1 MKGLFEERIAYK
13 PFEYPEYYTEGWL
26 KQAQAFWLHTEIPMQ
41 SDVKDWKENLKPHEK
56 NLVGNILLGFAQT
69 ECAVSDY
76 WTGMVTQWFPKHEIR
91 QMAMMFGSQE
101 TIHATAYSYLNE
113 TLGLEDFEAFLHEPA
128 TANKFELLMQAGSNH
143 TPEILGGI
151 GAESDIAREEV
162 ARSLAIFSA
171 FAEGVSLYS
180 SFAVLYSFQLRN
192 LLKGIGQ
199 QMKWSVRDE
208 SLHSRMGCYLFNHMC
223 QEYPELRNQSKDAII
238 NAAKLIVEL
247 EEKFIDKMFEGG
259 DLENLK
265 AKDLKNFI
273 RARANEKLE
282 ELGYL
287 GSFEYDKESA
297 SNLDWFYH
305 LTGGHTHTDF
315 FAMRSTDYS
324 KAGEDDDWDDL
335 EFTTSD
341 FIGSNGNSTKTAEIN
356 YHTLNK

>member
-1 MKGLFEERIAYK
+1 MAELFKERIPFK
-13 PFEYPEYYTEGWL
+13 PFEFPIYYTEGWL

-41 SDVKDWKENLKPHEK
+41 GDVKDWKENLNEEEK

-76 WTGMVTQWFPKHEIR
+76 WTTMVTKWFPKHEIK

-113 TLGLEDFEAFLHEPA
+113 TLGLENFEAFLHEPA
-128 TANKFELLMQAGSNH
+128 IAEKFELLTQTKADYTHDDLQKSN
-143 TPEILGGI
+143 E
-151 GAESDIAREEV
+151 ARKEV

-208 SLHSRMGCYLFNHMC
+208 SLHSKMGCQLFRHMC
-223 QEYPELRNQSKDAII
+223 QEYTDLKENVKPYIYR
-238 NAAKLIVEL
+238 AAKLIIEL
-247 EEKFIDKMFEGG
+247 EHKFIDKMFEMG

-265 AKDLKNFI
+265 KYDLKNFI
-273 RARANEKLE
+273 IKRVCEKLD
-282 ELGYL
+282 ELGYSSTDE
-287 GSFEYDKESA
+287 SFNYHEKSA
-297 SNLDWFYH
+297 SQLDWFYH
-305 LTGGHTHTDF
+305 LTGGVTHTDF
-315 FAMRSTDYS
+315 FALRPTDYS
-324 KAGEDDDWDDL
+324 KAGEGEDWDDI
-335 EFTTSD
+335 F
-341 FIGSNGNSTKTAEIN
+341 
-356 YHTLNK
+356 